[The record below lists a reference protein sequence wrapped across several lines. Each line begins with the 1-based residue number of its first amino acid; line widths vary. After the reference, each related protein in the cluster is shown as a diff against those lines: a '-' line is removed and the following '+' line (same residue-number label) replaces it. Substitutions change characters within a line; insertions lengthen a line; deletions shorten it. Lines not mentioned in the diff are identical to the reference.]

1 MRRDDREAA
10 YVDYVVARQGYLRR
24 IAYALSGDWD
34 RADDLL
40 QSALV
45 KLYVA
50 WPRVHRD
57 GREDAYAR
65 QILVRTNI
73 DAHRRAW
80 RREQAGLDGYDE
92 SVPDPTTAVSE
103 RSELFDALQRLPE
116 MQRKVV
122 LFRHWLDLSV
132 QQTAAEL
139 GIGTG
144 TVKSHTSRGLAALQA
159 ALAGSGR

>member
-1 MRRDDREAA
+1 MTREDREAA
-10 YVDYVVARQGYLRR
+10 YADYVVSRQGYLRR
-24 IAYALSGDWD
+24 IAYALCGDWD

-80 RREQAGLDGYDE
+80 HREQPGLEGHDE
-92 SVPDPTTAVSE
+92 ATPDPTSVVSE
-103 RSELFDALQRLPE
+103 RSELFEALQRLPE

-132 QQTAAEL
+132 EQTAAEL

-159 ALAGSGR
+159 ALAGTV

>member
-34 RADDLL
+34 RAEDLL

-80 RREQAGLDGYDE
+80 RREEAGLDGHDE
-92 SVPDPTTAVSE
+92 AVPDPTTAVSE
-103 RSELFDALQRLPE
+103 RSELFEALQRLPE

-122 LFRHWLDLSV
+122 LLRHWLDLSV
-132 QQTAAEL
+132 EQTAAEL

>member
-1 MRRDDREAA
+1 MTREDREAA
-10 YVDYVVARQGYLRR
+10 YVDYVVSRQGYLRR
-24 IAYALSGDWD
+24 IAYALCGDWD

-80 RREQAGLDGYDE
+80 HREQPGLEGHDE
-92 SVPDPTTAVSE
+92 ATPDPTTVVSE
-103 RSELFDALQRLPE
+103 RSELFEALQRLPE

-132 QQTAAEL
+132 EQTTAEL
-139 GIGTG
+139 GIGGG

-159 ALAGSGR
+159 ALAGTV